1 MVGALPSPGFV
12 KRSRKHR
19 ECKLF
24 AHGGLQVSEEGSGCA
39 VTLCDYGNVLPLSE
53 PPRTLSF

>member
-1 MVGALPSPGFV
+1 MVGTLPMPGFV
-12 KRSRKHR
+12 KRFRKYR

-24 AHGGLQVSEEGSGCA
+24 GHGGLQVSEGGSGCA
-39 VTLCDYGNVLPLSE
+39 VMPCDHGNVLPLSE